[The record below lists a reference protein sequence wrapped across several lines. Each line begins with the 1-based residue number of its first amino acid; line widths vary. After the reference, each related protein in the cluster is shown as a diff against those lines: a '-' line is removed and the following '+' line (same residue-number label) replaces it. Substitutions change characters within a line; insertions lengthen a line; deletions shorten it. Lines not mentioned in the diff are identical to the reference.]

1 MYSNWIPQ
9 NIQKRVF
16 LFILQQLL
24 LFSGIELP
32 NLEEVLYNNIHLRD
46 VAIDPEKVTKIPGL
60 RLRHGNLRSV
70 LLRGSVKDGARLE
83 IDGVDLVLAP
93 SIDNL
98 RQDIENA
105 QALLAQSSADLTL
118 TILLDSPELS
128 GESGEFS
135 ADLSGSAA
143 KPGADSDGSQSNP
156 QTPLE
161 QPQMAASPALDTKP
175 PSSLGGVMSKA
186 IDIALLKLQVRVTNI
201 SVKIIVEPA
210 DLLFEID
217 EIIFL
222 YKSGIKLLSVKGV
235 KVSVGRPFLEAGI
248 RGHTSSNRA
257 SGKKTESSNGGS
269 SSNSSSSSSEE
280 EFSDDNADDDSLN
293 DSMLFTHEEASSIY
307 MSAATGFATEEKVKS
322 GSMPQTE
329 PPVML
334 LYIDCVDILFQN
346 VSPLSSV
353 RVDIHTINVAAVPLL
368 PSISLVLNSL
378 LKLFKLSTHQL
389 RKKNSS
395 KKQGQRTSAGTN
407 QVPHMSSDKEDP
419 GSAVLEK
426 FHIGK
431 LEVSLTSALGTL
443 GQFSSFQNDVSIVAC
458 NFTMRL
464 KDESLTYGGL
474 ESLEVLRYV
483 DSNKSQVFYFDS
495 SSKSKSPEAN
505 SQKADTALFTPP
517 PVPRK
522 ADLRFEYSTFRKQ
535 NETRASELTLL
546 VSRPGVLRL
555 DPQTLR
561 YLMNASLWI
570 LAINDNLDNLIRSMQ
585 QFETVLVSLLGVSSK
600 RATSS
605 QFSSQVILQTSSF
618 DLALQ
623 LSADTLLQALILPI
637 SYDKIQDHL
646 NVPRITVGVKTNN
659 TTNNLLTAS
668 DIRFRIT
675 PLTIDSFHYS
685 AAGASPRKARMQ
697 SPQSCVINEITGSV
711 EISVVLSVI
720 RDLKTFLSDFQAVD
734 DVNCLDKAGLDQS
747 GEPRHHLKVN
757 HLMSS
762 IHSSQK
768 RFKRLNSAKIILGDV
783 PSLGLSMRLLVPRLK
798 FSLREES
805 GAFGSLELTMEDI
818 EVLRTNS
825 GLRGHVMTVA
835 VKRRIVDEFLIS
847 RFSIESQKFPMIQF
861 CKMASGKAL
870 FEVVNRDF
878 HVDFYA
884 NWLKLLSAAK
894 EQSCISPTK
903 EHVERIK
910 GQEKDLMIRI
920 VYHDIAVGIVPG
932 RLPSKLCVALET
944 GSLEVNLNTD
954 QFGIK
959 SSFRNL
965 KFLLIDEA
973 KIIKA
978 KNISETSATLCS
990 RLLSAGYVEVGHL
1003 NLLHVGVTIASEDEF
1018 LQSKYLPF
1026 AKEVSMVETKINID
1040 NMCFDLCADSAHT
1053 LLQTL
1058 SDMKEPVLFK
1068 DEEKFK
1074 THVSKGFVFP
1084 PDVLCDSEDEDVV
1097 AEAESTNAPNP
1108 ETNGFCVVDEY
1119 YSKRTPKD
1127 ELSGRMS
1134 TVDLNDSSLASKQ
1147 GSSLQLVESH
1157 FIQKE
1162 NTVPRTILQF
1172 SLALNLK
1179 LVEVFFHDGY
1189 DWKLTRK
1196 SIKRAVKSLE
1206 EQSKRPKDSVKDDM
1220 LHFAQQ
1226 EAFRAD
1232 QFEKSDVEGLGSECE
1247 GHPSSDDPS
1256 DFKVSQT
1263 LFQSIHIETAKNVDA
1278 SNLIEIINAQV
1289 RGNDAVKDA
1298 EAHTNVQ
1305 VDKTFKDLKLKRSND
1320 HKLSAECKNLS
1331 VDVRSFPIENESPR
1345 DLMSVSRPQL
1355 VSKVDVRL
1363 DTIDVKD
1370 NVQSSTWNRML
1381 TYMNALGE
1389 REIGT
1394 DMLSLS
1400 ITNVRPDSQM
1410 PFTEAVIAL
1419 KILPLRL
1426 FVDQDTLGFVMRF
1439 FGFRDSRFALP
1450 VDELLYVQKLT
1461 IEPIRVKFDY
1471 KPKSIDF
1478 AGIRSG
1484 NNAELANFFILDG
1497 SDLRLKKAVIYGAHG
1512 FPKVGRALGQ
1522 VYGPYIQKHQ
1532 LSGLLAGLAPIKSI
1546 INVGN
1551 GVRDLVT
1558 IPVKEYK
1565 RDGRLLHGLQKGSLS
1580 FAKVT
1585 TNELLRLGVKLASG
1599 AQVVLENLEEYFGG
1613 EGASARRPKKRS
1625 SVGKPKLPRR
1635 KISEK
1640 RNLLESSQ
1648 ILRSSVAVDTDRYL
1662 RPMLYIHSAID
1673 EEELDSELGHLQSS
1687 ILVFN
1692 DASDPDDNDDSL
1704 SEDTEVKVTSLYSN
1718 QPANPKEGLKSAFKS
1733 MGKNLKESKH
1743 KIRELKRELKS
1754 AESVQ
1759 DQLISVAKSSPVIV
1773 IRPLIG
1779 GTEAMMKTLMG
1790 LSNGIDSRSLQ
1801 ESHDKYRIDKE

>member
-1 MYSNWIPQ
+1 
-9 NIQKRVF
+9 
-16 LFILQQLL
+16 
-24 LFSGIELP
+24 
-32 NLEEVLYNNIHLRD
+32 
-46 VAIDPEKVTKIPGL
+46 
-60 RLRHGNLRSV
+60 
-70 LLRGSVKDGARLE
+70 
-83 IDGVDLVLAP
+83 
-93 SIDNL
+93 
-98 RQDIENA
+98 
-105 QALLAQSSADLTL
+105 
-118 TILLDSPELS
+118 
-128 GESGEFS
+128 
-135 ADLSGSAA
+135 
-143 KPGADSDGSQSNP
+143 
-156 QTPLE
+156 
-161 QPQMAASPALDTKP
+161 
-175 PSSLGGVMSKA
+175 
-186 IDIALLKLQVRVTNI
+186 
-201 SVKIIVEPA
+201 
-210 DLLFEID
+210 
-217 EIIFL
+217 
-222 YKSGIKLLSVKGV
+222 
-235 KVSVGRPFLEAGI
+235 
-248 RGHTSSNRA
+248 
-257 SGKKTESSNGGS
+257 
-269 SSNSSSSSSEE
+269 
-280 EFSDDNADDDSLN
+280 
-293 DSMLFTHEEASSIY
+293 
-307 MSAATGFATEEKVKS
+307 
-322 GSMPQTE
+322 
-329 PPVML
+329 
-334 LYIDCVDILFQN
+334 
-346 VSPLSSV
+346 
-353 RVDIHTINVAAVPLL
+353 
-368 PSISLVLNSL
+368 
-378 LKLFKLSTHQL
+378 
-389 RKKNSS
+389 
-395 KKQGQRTSAGTN
+395 
-407 QVPHMSSDKEDP
+407 
-419 GSAVLEK
+419 
-426 FHIGK
+426 
-431 LEVSLTSALGTL
+431 
-443 GQFSSFQNDVSIVAC
+443 
-458 NFTMRL
+458 
-464 KDESLTYGGL
+464 
-474 ESLEVLRYV
+474 
-483 DSNKSQVFYFDS
+483 
-495 SSKSKSPEAN
+495 
-505 SQKADTALFTPP
+505 
-517 PVPRK
+517 
-522 ADLRFEYSTFRKQ
+522 
-535 NETRASELTLL
+535 
-546 VSRPGVLRL
+546 
-555 DPQTLR
+555 
-561 YLMNASLWI
+561 MNASLWI

-783 PSLGLSMRLLVPRLK
+783 LSLGLSMRLLVPRLK

-903 EHVERIK
+903 EHVEKTK

-920 VYHDIAVGIVPG
+920 VYHDIALGIVPG
-932 RLPSKLCVALET
+932 RLPSKLCAALET

-978 KNISETSATLCS
+978 ENISETSATLCS

-1003 NLLHVGVTIASEDEF
+1003 NLLHVGVTIVSEDEF
-1018 LQSKYLPF
+1018 LQSKYLPS
-1026 AKEVSMVETKINID
+1026 AKEASM
-1040 NMCFDLCADSAHT
+1040 
-1053 LLQTL
+1053 
-1058 SDMKEPVLFK
+1058 
-1068 DEEKFK
+1068 
-1074 THVSKGFVFP
+1074 
-1084 PDVLCDSEDEDVV
+1084 
-1097 AEAESTNAPNP
+1097 STNAPNP

-1206 EQSKRPKDSVKDDM
+1206 EQSKRPKDSVTDDI

-1226 EAFRAD
+1226 EASRAD

-1247 GHPSSDDPS
+1247 GHLSADDPS

-1289 RGNDAVKDA
+1289 RGNDAVKDT

-1331 VDVRSFPIENESPR
+1331 VDVRSFPIENESSR

-1625 SVGKPKLPRR
+1625 SVGKPKVPRR

-1692 DASDPDDNDDSL
+1692 DASDPGDNDDSL